1 MDASV
6 DESLHSAYYGD
17 AGDPGYDYIP
27 DDPWKRWVKWLS
39 AIITL
44 LLIAWCVASCSPRT
58 VAVPMRDANTIRV
71 GEVKL
76 THHQYMR
83 YIHAVQRSDRKKAF
97 VVTTYVLLVIGSLI
111 FLIDWYE

>member
-6 DESLHSAYYGD
+6 DESLHTYYGD
-17 AGDPGYDYIP
+17 PGDPGYDYIP

-58 VAVPMRDANTIRV
+58 VAVPTRDANTIKV

-76 THHQYMR
+76 THRQYMR
-83 YIHAVQRSDRKKAF
+83 YVHATTHEDKLQAF
-97 VVTTYVLLVIGSLI
+97 EVTVYVLLLIGSILA
-111 FLIDWYE
+111 LLDWYE